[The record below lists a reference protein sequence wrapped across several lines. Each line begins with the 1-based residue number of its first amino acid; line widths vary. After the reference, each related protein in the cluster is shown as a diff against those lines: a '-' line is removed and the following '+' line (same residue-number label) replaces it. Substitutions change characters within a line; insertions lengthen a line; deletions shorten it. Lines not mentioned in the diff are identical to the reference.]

1 MVSLPWYLLAFGIG
15 LVLLGFILA
24 GLPGSSDRGGKVIHA
39 KMRDKDII
47 RELERTRR
55 MPLSSLV
62 ILAGFGC
69 VLVSVVWRI
78 ARMFL

>member
-15 LVLLGFILA
+15 LVILGFLLA
-24 GLPGSSDRGGKVIHA
+24 GLPGSGGGGRPIHA

-47 RELERTRR
+47 RELERARR

-62 ILAGFGC
+62 IVAGLGC

-78 ARMFL
+78 GRMFV

>member
-1 MVSLPWYLLAFGIG
+1 MISLPWYLLAVGIG
-15 LVLLGFILA
+15 LILLGFVLA
-24 GLPGSSDRGGKVIHA
+24 GLPSDRGGRPIHA
-39 KMRDKDII
+39 KMRDRDII
-47 RELERTRR
+47 RELERDRR
-55 MPLSSLV
+55 MPVSSLI

>member
-15 LVLLGFILA
+15 LVILGFLLA
-24 GLPGSSDRGGKVIHA
+24 GLPGSGGGGRPIHA
-39 KMRDKDII
+39 RMRDRDII
-47 RELERTRR
+47 RELDRDRR
-55 MPLSSLV
+55 MPPSSLV